1 MKLEISAE
9 EEKLKEEFNK
19 EFKEKFTKLV
29 SAASIEP
36 HQECLETSWRDKLR
50 NIPLNELQ
58 QFKELTEGPV
68 FRKYVSFLKEKVE
81 PYLSLLEYLEDDIGE
96 CF

>member
-1 MKLEISAE
+1 MVQEILPKLI
-9 EEKLKEEFNK
+9 
-19 EFKEKFTKLV
+19 

-68 FRKYVSFLKEKVE
+68 FRKYISYLKEKVE